1 MDLRQLQILRAGSF
15 KNLMLMKAR
24 QRGARAQLCFLKHI
38 HERRD
43 VGFPVFTRP
52 GPTPDVRTACATDQ
66 RMAVTPDD
74 QMSVLRG
81 PTNETRTASALA
93 RTRCAKSL
101 EGGSAGGDRAL

>member
-24 QRGARAQLCFLKHI
+24 QKGARAQLCFLKHI

-66 RMAVTPDD
+66 RMAVTANV

-81 PTNETRTASALA
+81 RTNETSTASALS
-93 RTRCAKSL
+93 RTRCANSI
-101 EGGSAGGDRAL
+101 EVGSARADRL

>member
-43 VGFPVFTRP
+43 VDFPVFTRP

-66 RMAVTPDD
+66 RMAVTTNAR
-74 QMSVLRG
+74 MSVLLG
-81 PTNETRTASALA
+81 
-93 RTRCAKSL
+93 
-101 EGGSAGGDRAL
+101 

>member
-43 VGFPVFTRP
+43 VGFPILTRP

-66 RMAVTPDD
+66 RMAVTATA

-81 PTNETRTASALA
+81 RTNETSTP
-93 RTRCAKSL
+93 
-101 EGGSAGGDRAL
+101 RALSPTRAAHSS